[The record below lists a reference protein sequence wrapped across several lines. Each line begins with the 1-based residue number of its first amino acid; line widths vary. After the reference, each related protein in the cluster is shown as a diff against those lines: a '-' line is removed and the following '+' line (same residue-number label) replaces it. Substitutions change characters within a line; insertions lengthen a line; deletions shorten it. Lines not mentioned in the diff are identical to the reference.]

1 MWDAKDSV
9 HRKARKQQQQQQ
21 IKGRERTFLTKKKK
35 KKQQRVCR
43 GSAADMETFSP
54 PSQKADR
61 IATYSATLSD
71 LLPTWFQLDCKGN
84 PRSNGKAAFK
94 AKSATRCSRCPHLR
108 ATGKCRPSIKHK
120 TKMHYHLE
128 SIMGEQPRKK
138 RKLSDKD
145 WVIHLWHGPILSA
158 SLDAKTNCVIKR

>member
-1 MWDAKDSV
+1 MQRIQSTEKQENNNNNNKKS
-9 HRKARKQQQQQQ
+9 KAE
-21 IKGRERTFLTKKKK
+21 REHSWPKKK

>member
-1 MWDAKDSV
+1 MQRIQSTEKQENNNNNNKS
-9 HRKARKQQQQQQ
+9 KAE
-21 IKGRERTFLTKKKK
+21 REHSWPKKKK

-120 TKMHYHLE
+120 TKMHYHLVYHGWTTPE
-128 SIMGEQPRKK
+128 EKETFRQR
-138 RKLSDKD
+138 LSDSSLAWTNSVCLTGCKD
-145 WVIHLWHGPILSA
+145 
-158 SLDAKTNCVIKR
+158 

>member
-1 MWDAKDSV
+1 MGC
-9 HRKARKQQQQQQ
+9 
-21 IKGRERTFLTKKKK
+21 KGFSPQKSKKTTTTTTKNQRQRENIPDQKKK

>member
-1 MWDAKDSV
+1 MQRIQSTE
-9 HRKARKQQQQQQ
+9 KQENNNKTNKKK
-21 IKGRERTFLTKKKK
+21 IKGRERTFLTKKK

-54 PSQKADR
+54 RSQKADR

-84 PRSNGKAAFK
+84 PSSNGKAAFK
-94 AKSATRCSRCPHLR
+94 AKSATRCWRCPHLR

-128 SIMGEQPRKK
+128 SIMGEQPWKK